1 MSVSSLL
8 LLQLLPLLG
17 ALRAGQQTLAF
28 RDTTDAEENNV
39 TIEVGGGHSGI
50 YWDFGSGRIWSVRPG
65 SQADKLGLKAEQHIV
80 KVGTEPFSSGA
91 FTKAMRGKTAF
102 KVSVESPSST
112 AENVELAIFCLA
124 MPAGM
129 LSGLLV
135 LTLPC
140 LLYSHLFMSSQ
151 GHVCEF
157 SKQLS
162 RPLPQ
167 IVLAAFTCS
176 RASFIALEWPYMQS
190 ALLDKLHLCA
200 ILLSCI
206 GLLLGLQ
213 LNRNHPACSKQLD
226 GSAAAF
232 LWKVQLVAL
241 TLCSVGSLYPLCALC
256 FIGLPSNPT
265 SWKAS
270 DVKLLVANFGLIW
283 HYSPLFAFTCQMC
296 RIGLVLKQQMVEVQ
310 NGMPCSQTNFLE
322 CVHKPCAELLQ
333 SSSHQLATC
342 GWPLLLLSP
351 LPMTAAFKLYQS
363 FRYVCEWPEHPVSW
377 ILCSL
382 YAAQL
387 GFYALTAALLPL
399 LLSSALKEFK
409 SVLNKERQSNGKL
422 HEQIEAVEAM
432 IERQNHGQGFG
443 IPVFDGFVIT
453 WGWLQMIC
461 IRLAILATSIKAFLD
476 TELGYAKEP
485 IEELMPRLLNMQE
498 QLDNLTALLNSCTNH
513 TWHFGQK

>member
-1 MSVSSLL
+1 MNVTYRDQLRSSWDPHSLSVCLPQPSTRLHRSCFPNTQLRRVLYLHDIRYTSYTVYLCSIIHTHICFDSNRRSSMSVSSLL

-28 RDTTDAEENNV
+28 RDTTDAEEKNV

-50 YWDFGSGRIWSVRPG
+50 YWNFGSGRIWSVRPG

-91 FTKAMRGKTAF
+91 FTKAMQGKTAF

-112 AENVELAIFCLA
+112 AQNVELAIFCLA

-190 ALLDKLHLCA
+190 ALLGKLHLCA

-206 GLLLGLQ
+206 RLLLGLQ
-213 LNRNHPACSKQLD
+213 LNRNYPACSKQLD
-226 GSAAAF
+226 GSTAVF
-232 LWKVQLVAL
+232 LRKVQLVEL
-241 TLCSVGSLYPLCALC
+241 TLCSKVSLYP
-256 FIGLPSNPT
+256 
-265 SWKAS
+265 
-270 DVKLLVANFGLIW
+270 
-283 HYSPLFAFTCQMC
+283 
-296 RIGLVLKQQMVEVQ
+296 
-310 NGMPCSQTNFLE
+310 
-322 CVHKPCAELLQ
+322 
-333 SSSHQLATC
+333 
-342 GWPLLLLSP
+342 PLLH
-351 LPMTAAFKLYQS
+351 
-363 FRYVCEWPEHPVSW
+363 WPR
-377 ILCSL
+377 
-382 YAAQL
+382 
-387 GFYALTAALLPL
+387 F
-399 LLSSALKEFK
+399 
-409 SVLNKERQSNGKL
+409 
-422 HEQIEAVEAM
+422 
-432 IERQNHGQGFG
+432 
-443 IPVFDGFVIT
+443 
-453 WGWLQMIC
+453 
-461 IRLAILATSIKAFLD
+461 
-476 TELGYAKEP
+476 
-485 IEELMPRLLNMQE
+485 
-498 QLDNLTALLNSCTNH
+498 
-513 TWHFGQK
+513 